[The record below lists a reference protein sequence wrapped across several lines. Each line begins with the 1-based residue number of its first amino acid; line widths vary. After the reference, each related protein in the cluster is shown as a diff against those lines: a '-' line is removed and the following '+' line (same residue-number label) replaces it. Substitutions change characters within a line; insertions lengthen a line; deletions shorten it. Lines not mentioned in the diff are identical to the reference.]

1 MLGFDELVAG
11 FNQIG
16 LADGDVLMVHSSYKS
31 LGRVDGGAETVINA
45 LREIVGAQGTVLFP
59 TFNFQSWTETHYY
72 DIRETY
78 SNMGV
83 ITELARLR
91 PDAVRTPHPIYSFAA
106 LGARKKEFAD
116 CIDAEAYGENSVF
129 GLFHRLNGMILSI
142 GLHFNSTFSMHHY
155 VEFHTGCDYRRQ
167 KNFSGIYVDYE
178 GPPQLRT
185 YSMFVRATPR
195 IQTDIVPGMTEL
207 VEKEVIR
214 EGKVGDTTIHF
225 ARAVDF
231 FDNMS
236 LIVKNSPEKLHR
248 VPGPT
253 L

>member
-1 MLGFDELVAG
+1 MLGFDELVTG
-11 FNQIG
+11 FQQLG
-16 LADGDVLMVHSSYKS
+16 LSDEDVLMVHSSYKS
-31 LGRVDGGAETVINA
+31 LGGVDGGAETVIDA
-45 LREIVGAQGTVLFP
+45 LREIVGTKGTVLFP

-72 DIRETY
+72 DIQETY

-91 PDAVRTPHPIYSFAA
+91 PDAVRTPHPIYSFAV
-106 LGARKKEFAD
+106 LGAQKKEFAD
-116 CIDAEAYGENSVF
+116 CNDSEAYGKNSVF
-129 GLFHRLNGMILSI
+129 GLFHKLNGMILSI

-155 VEFHTGCDYRRQ
+155 VEYHTGCDYRRQ

-207 VEKEVIR
+207 VENRVIQ
-214 EGKVGDTTIHF
+214 EGKVGDTMIHF

-236 LIVKNSPEKLHR
+236 LIVKHSPEKLHR
-248 VPGPT
+248 RPGPT
-253 L
+253 I

>member
-1 MLGFDELVAG
+1 MLRFDELVTD
-11 FNQIG
+11 FQE
-16 LADGDVLMVHSSYKS
+16 LRLKDEDVLMVHSSYKS
-31 LGRVDGGAETVINA
+31 LGGVDGGAGTVIDA
-45 LREIVGAQGTVLFP
+45 LQEIVGLKGTVLFP

-72 DIRETY
+72 DIQETY

-106 LGARKKEFAD
+106 LGARQKDFAD
-116 CIDAEAYGENSVF
+116 CNDSEAYGENSVF

-155 VEFHTGCDYRRQ
+155 VEYHTGCDYRRQ
-167 KNFSGIYVDYE
+167 KNFSGIYLDYE
-178 GPPQLRT
+178 RQPELRT

-195 IQTDIVPGMTEL
+195 IKTDIVPGMTEL
-207 VEKEVIR
+207 VEKGVIQQ
-214 EGKVGDTTIHF
+214 GMVGDTIIHY
-225 ARAVDF
+225 ARAVTF

-236 LIVKNSPEKLHR
+236 LIVKNNPEKLHHA
-248 VPGPT
+248 PEPT
-253 L
+253 Q